1 MANLSLAQTVFW
13 LRFWGT
19 LFNILLKFEAT
30 GSKEAEGW
38 LCAKERGNSSHQAT
52 QAKTNSGT

>member
-1 MANLSLAQTVFW
+1 MENISLAQTVFW

-19 LFNILLKFEAT
+19 LFNILLTFETT
-30 GSKEAEGW
+30 GLKEAEGW
-38 LCAKERGNSSHQAT
+38 LCAKERGNSLHQAM

>member
-1 MANLSLAQTVFW
+1 MENISLAQTVFW

-19 LFNILLKFEAT
+19 LFNILLTFETT

-38 LCAKERGNSSHQAT
+38 LCAKERGNSLNQAM
-52 QAKTNSGT
+52 QAKTNSAT